1 MSGDVESKYFQCTGG
16 GGGKERERNTQ
27 QRTLVNKID
36 KRTESTVEFRK
47 QTNKKTSKSLS

>member
-1 MSGDVESKYFQCTGG
+1 MHGR